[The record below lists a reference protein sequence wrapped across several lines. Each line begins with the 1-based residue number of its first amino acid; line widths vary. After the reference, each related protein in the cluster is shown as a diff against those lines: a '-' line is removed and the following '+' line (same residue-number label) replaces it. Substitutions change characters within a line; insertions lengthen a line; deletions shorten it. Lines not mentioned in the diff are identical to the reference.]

1 MDIHRVRTFADFELI
16 EIVDDN
22 VPYPT
27 LLGIDWDFNNS
38 TVPDLNKR
46 QMTFERDGIRLI
58 AQNLWIQMKVSD
70 TQNLSKKKT
79 MHMNWKTYT
88 N

>member
-1 MDIHRVRTFADFELI
+1 MANQQTVSPFGRLEHVPMDIHRVRTFADFELI

-22 VPYPT
+22 FPYPM

-38 TVPDLNKR
+38 TVLDLKKR

-58 AQNLWIQMKVSD
+58 S
-70 TQNLSKKKT
+70 
-79 MHMNWKTYT
+79 
-88 N
+88 